1 MKRLFRY
8 LYSCIRI
15 LIPLLYLVM
24 YLPIWN
30 GKHLILDLNLVI
42 MSLFLFQCSALF
54 HAILMM
60 IYTVK
65 RKEPSTDTFIISIIM
80 TAISTV
86 FLLFAGYV
94 FCLNLLGLPIMPTPG
109 HQIEMEII

>member
-1 MKRLFRY
+1 MKRFFRY

-15 LIPLLYLVM
+15 LIPLSYLVM

-30 GKHLILDLNLVI
+30 GKHLILDLNLII
-42 MSLFLFQCSALF
+42 MPLFLFQCTALF
-54 HAILMM
+54 HAIEMM

-65 RKEPSTDTFIISIIM
+65 RKEPSTDTFIVSIIM
-80 TAISTV
+80 TTISTV
-86 FLLFAGYV
+86 LLLFVGYV

-109 HQIEMEII
+109 NDIEI